1 MLFAAGT
8 RHAMARG
15 MLGAARN
22 VRNAYSG
29 RRLVAPTRRA
39 VLAVA
44 ATAAAAGSASLAGC
58 KGLAALGPPPAPG
71 PAVLA
76 LEHSIAAEE
85 ALVATYQAGLAAAA
99 GHPVSGLL
107 AAVLA
112 DHRAHLAALRSRLL
126 IPPGS
131 RARLARAL
139 GRRPVPLSLSSGQ
152 RQMAA
157 ELAAAERAAAAR
169 LTGQLLAA
177 PPSLAQLL
185 ASIGASEAAHA
196 MLLGRVK

>member
-58 KGLAALGPPPAPG
+58 KGLAALNPPPAPG

-76 LEHSIAAEE
+76 LEHSIVAE
-85 ALVATYQAGLAAAA
+85 VRWFDATVLQRDLAVERAGDTI
-99 GHPVSGLL
+99 
-107 AAVLA
+107 AV
-112 DHRAHLAALRSRLL
+112 RFAHVWYPDSRPRRSRR
-126 IPPGS
+126 G
-131 RARLARAL
+131 
-139 GRRPVPLSLSSGQ
+139 
-152 RQMAA
+152 
-157 ELAAAERAAAAR
+157 
-169 LTGQLLAA
+169 
-177 PPSLAQLL
+177 
-185 ASIGASEAAHA
+185 
-196 MLLGRVK
+196 K